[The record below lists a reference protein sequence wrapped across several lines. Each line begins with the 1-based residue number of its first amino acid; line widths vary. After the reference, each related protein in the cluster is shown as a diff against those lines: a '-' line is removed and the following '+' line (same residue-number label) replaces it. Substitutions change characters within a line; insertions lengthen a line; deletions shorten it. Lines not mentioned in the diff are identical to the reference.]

1 MKIHL
6 MIYGLLVMS
15 FVVYNAFFQV
25 QDALFHEVINIIF
38 ASILF
43 LYIAIIAW
51 KILKR
56 IQKVSKN

>member
-1 MKIHL
+1 MKTHL

-15 FVVYNAFFQV
+15 FVAYNAFFQV
-25 QDALFHEVINIIF
+25 EDVLSHEVINIIF
-38 ASILF
+38 ASVLF